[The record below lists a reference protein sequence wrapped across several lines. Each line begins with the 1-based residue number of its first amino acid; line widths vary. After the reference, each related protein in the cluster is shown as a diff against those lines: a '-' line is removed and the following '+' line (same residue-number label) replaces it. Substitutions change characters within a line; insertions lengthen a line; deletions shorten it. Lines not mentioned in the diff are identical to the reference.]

1 MTDDFL
7 FNSMAS
13 EEKTMSQN
21 RRKHFFINKP
31 LQLRFML
38 AVIIPLLLI
47 NLIALAGLYFGIWSK
62 VLETF
67 SDEQTLNDLV
77 TASRMVE
84 YEQARH
90 PAASQNFSALSFFKQ
105 NEKLGQRQR
114 EVFKEIL
121 DETNRSLLWKFLLL
135 LFFLAWGTI
144 FISHKIAGP
153 FFRFSK
159 AFGEVE
165 KGDYRA
171 RVLLRKLDEGHPVAQ
186 EFNEAMEKTDHLLSD
201 LKVLAQEKDA
211 PQAVAKIK
219 EKLAAVRTS
228 SNA

>member
-1 MTDDFL
+1 
-7 FNSMAS
+7 MA
-13 EEKTMSQN
+13 QN

-38 AVIIPLLLI
+38 AVILPLLLI
-47 NLIALAGLYFGIWSK
+47 NFVALAGVYFGIWSK

-67 SDEQTLNDLV
+67 SNEQTLNDLV

-90 PAASQNFSALSFFKQ
+90 PAAAQDLSALSFFRQ
-105 NEKLGQRQR
+105 TEKLSQRQR
-114 EVFKEIL
+114 EIFQGIL
-121 DETNRSLLWKFLLL
+121 VETNRSLFWKFLLL
-135 LFFLAWGTI
+135 LFFLGWGTI

-159 AFGEVE
+159 AFNEME
-165 KGDYRA
+165 KGDYRT
-171 RVLLRKLDEGHPVAQ
+171 RVYLRKRDEGHPVAQ

-201 LKVLAQEKDA
+201 LKTLSKGKDAGQAAAKIQEKLSSI
-211 PQAVAKIK
+211 Q
-219 EKLAAVRTS
+219 TS
-228 SNA
+228 YNA